1 MEHHPNRRRDID
13 PTSPSTAVT
22 IVLLLAFGLLNFTA
36 AIVGAVIVLLQP
48 NSP

>member
-1 MEHHPNRRRDID
+1 MEHHPNRRRHID
-13 PTSPSTAVT
+13 LTGPCKAVT

-36 AIVGAVIVLLQP
+36 AIVGAVIVLLQS